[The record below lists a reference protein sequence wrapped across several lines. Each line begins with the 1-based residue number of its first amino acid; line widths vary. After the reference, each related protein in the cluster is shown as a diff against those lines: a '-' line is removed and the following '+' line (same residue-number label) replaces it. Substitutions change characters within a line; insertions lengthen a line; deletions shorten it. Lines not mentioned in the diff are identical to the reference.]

1 MKIHLKSTGF
11 ILLWKLAN
19 MATFIPIIFF
29 IRRQWAVYG
38 DWKILSNILPQKR
51 ALGNIGCQSKL
62 KRGRIWYH
70 ISLVFNFSKL
80 VTLFIIFWIQIDKYS
95 FNSEP
100 KAHLVTLPVRPTG
113 WSSVSFHFSKSSR
126 KVIKSSHFW
135 QNFPSQSS
143 SFKSPFKA

>member
-29 IRRQWAVYG
+29 YTKAVSSLRRLENSFQHSSAEKSS
-38 DWKILSNILPQKR
+38 WKHRLSV
-51 ALGNIGCQSKL
+51 KL
-62 KRGRIWYH
+62 KRGRIWYY

-100 KAHLVTLPVRPTG
+100 KADLVTLPVRPTG